1 VLDVDDFLLHT
12 PIPFSVLLLRKITFF
27 ALPLRATGNYVFLR
41 YVKYVTEQ
49 PFLSLFLGKE
59 SRDNKKTYMSFNHIN
74 ML

>member
-12 PIPFSVLLLRKITFF
+12 PIPFNVLLLRRVTYF
-27 ALPLRATGNYVFLR
+27 ALSLRATGNYVFLR

-49 PFLSLFLGKE
+49 LFLSLFLGKE